1 LVSKEYLD
9 FFRKYYRAS
18 KPNTGGLTPDQR
30 VKVAGKASSYLPR
43 IKNQMRDDMEDLAT
57 LASILPEKHLA
68 EVFTEENI
76 DKLTSALLTESHKKT
91 RKQDPNRQSMNER
104 EYRIATVLM
113 EKGLARCALQ
123 FHVANPD
130 NRELY
135 QFIDEETRK
144 LAMILAAP
152 ERRSIITPLECEYN
166 PNRYKAEQPRK

>member
-1 LVSKEYLD
+1 MVSKEYVD
-9 FFRKYYRAS
+9 FFQKWYR
-18 KPNTGGLTPDQR
+18 TGKILLDDLTPKQQKTLR
-30 VKVAGKASSYLPR
+30 GKASIYLSR
-43 IKNQMRDDMEDLAT
+43 TKKQMTEDMEALAT
-57 LASILPEKHLA
+57 LASLLPEKHLG

-76 DKLTSALLTESHKKT
+76 DKLTSALLTENHKKT
-91 RKQDPNRQSMNER
+91 RKQDPNREAMEER

-123 FHVANPD
+123 FHIANPD

-135 QFIDEETRK
+135 DFIDGETRK

-152 ERRSIITPLECEYN
+152 QRRSIITPLECEYN